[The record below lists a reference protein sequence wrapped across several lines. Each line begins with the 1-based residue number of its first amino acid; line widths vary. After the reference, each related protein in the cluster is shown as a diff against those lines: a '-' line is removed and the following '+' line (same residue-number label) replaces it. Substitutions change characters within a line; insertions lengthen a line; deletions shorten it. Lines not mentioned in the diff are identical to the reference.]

1 MVSTFIKTIVLLILI
16 ICYII
21 TFKANITIL
30 PRTEDTGLFVH
41 GFLENSLVSDSSNAG
56 YRDFKYV
63 QNKNKKSSHLGFT
76 SEYPQTFGKYQIS
89 TEYQVDICF
98 LYLIL
103 ILNSKTIFNIK
114 FDILIL
120 FLVYRRLF
128 QV

>member
-1 MVSTFIKTIVLLILI
+1 M
-16 ICYII
+16 
-21 TFKANITIL
+21 FKANITVL

-56 YRDFKYV
+56 YRDLKYV
-63 QNKNKKSSHLGFT
+63 QTKNINSSHLRFT

-89 TEYQVDICF
+89 TEHQVDICF

-120 FLVYRRLF
+120 F
-128 QV
+128 